1 MESKK
6 ENYILKFFNYISNN
20 FIQKNLVSAPLV
32 VQTVQRLSQWM
43 KFSANI
49 HNSAEVLLKLH
60 INECISHLRSGFL
73 AFEIHKYVCLLFI
86 TESSYLGFYINE
98 CICHPWMGRS

>member
-6 ENYILKFFNYISNN
+6 ENYILKFFNYISNY

-32 VQTVQRLSQWM
+32 VQMVQRRSEWM

-49 HNSAEVLLKLH
+49 PEPAGV
-60 INECISHLRSGFL
+60 I
-73 AFEIHKYVCLLFI
+73 
-86 TESSYLGFYINE
+86 
-98 CICHPWMGRS
+98 

>member
-6 ENYILKFFNYISNN
+6 ENYISKFFNYISNN

-32 VQTVQRLSQWM
+32 VQMVQRWSQWM

-49 HNSAEVLLKLH
+49 PEPAEVL
-60 INECISHLRSGFL
+60 
-73 AFEIHKYVCLLFI
+73 FEITHQ
-86 TESSYLGFYINE
+86 
-98 CICHPWMGRS
+98 

>member
-6 ENYILKFFNYISNN
+6 ENYILKIFNYISNN

-32 VQTVQRLSQWM
+32 VQMVQRRSQWM

-49 HNSAEVLLKLH
+49 HEPAEVL
-60 INECISHLRSGFL
+60 FD
-73 AFEIHKYVCLLFI
+73 I
-86 TESSYLGFYINE
+86 T
-98 CICHPWMGRS
+98 HQ

>member
-32 VQTVQRLSQWM
+32 VQMVQRRSQWM

-49 HNSAEVLLKLH
+49 QEPAEVL
-60 INECISHLRSGFL
+60 S
-73 AFEIHKYVCLLFI
+73 EITHQ
-86 TESSYLGFYINE
+86 
-98 CICHPWMGRS
+98 